1 MSDPEN
7 FIARWSRRKRAA
19 VERVDDEKT
28 TSETTSGDTTSGETT
43 SEERRPTAMRA
54 ALASEASGQRG
65 NSIVR
70 APDTRPEPGSSARE
84 AAPAR
89 SDASPELPFDLAKLP
104 PLESI
109 TAESDIRAFLAPGVP
124 AELSRA
130 ALRRAW
136 SADPKIRDFVG
147 LADYDWDFNTPG
159 AIAGFGPLEMT
170 DELRRQVAQMV
181 GRSLAPEAPERPA
194 PTSAQ
199 AQGEQASVEA
209 SDISTESGT
218 TTAADPVQQI
228 PSNVGTSQNKLL
240 RPDVELHN
248 FVQREEDHTAPQY
261 RTEKPDNVQLIA
273 KRPHG
278 RALPK

>member
-7 FIARWSRRKRAA
+7 FISRWSRRKHAA
-19 VERVDDEKT
+19 AERVDEKAPDEKT
-28 TSETTSGDTTSGETT
+28 PTEKTSTATS
-43 SEERRPTAMRA
+43 
-54 ALASEASGQRG
+54 
-65 NSIVR
+65 
-70 APDTRPEPGSSARE
+70 E
-84 AAPAR
+84 AAPVPGA
-89 SDASPELPFDLAKLP
+89 APPELPFDLAKLP

-124 AELSRA
+124 VELSRA

-159 AIAGFGPLEMT
+159 AMAGFGPLEMT

-181 GRSLAPEAPERPA
+181 GRGLAPEAPARPA
-194 PTSAQ
+194 STSDEPP
-199 AQGEQASVEA
+199 GKQASVEA
-209 SDISTESGT
+209 SDISTESGS
-218 TTAADPVQQI
+218 TTAADSTQQT
-228 PSNVGTSQNKLL
+228 PSNVGMSQNKEL